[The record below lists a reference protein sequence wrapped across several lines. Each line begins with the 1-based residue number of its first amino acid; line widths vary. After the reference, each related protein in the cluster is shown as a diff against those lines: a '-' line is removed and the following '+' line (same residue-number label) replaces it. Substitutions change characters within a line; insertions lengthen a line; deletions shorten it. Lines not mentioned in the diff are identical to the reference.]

1 MEIKLNN
8 IIDNKATIKDALRLI
23 DLSGESGYTL
33 FVIDETNK
41 LVGTVTDGDIRRIL
55 LKGYI
60 IGDSILVCTNTN
72 YKKVLKNDDLSS
84 KFRELKKDKIRFLP
98 VVDENN
104 YLTSIL
110 DLQYYIGFI
119 PVDAVLMA
127 GGRGQRLL
135 PLTSAVPKPMLIIGD
150 KPIIEHNIDR
160 LIKFGVQNFYIS
172 VNYLK
177 EKIEDYFDNGNKK
190 NINITYIKEDMPM
203 GTFGAVTLVKDFE
216 KDCILLMNSDLLTD
230 INFDD
235 FFNTFIKSKADMA
248 VAAVSFKSEVPY
260 AVLETTETNQ
270 VISFKEKP
278 KYSYLSNAGIYL
290 FKKDLLKYIP
300 KGIFYNTTDFM
311 DLIIEKEFKLIAY
324 PILGYWLDIGRMDDY
339 LKAKEDILHLN
350 F

>member
-1 MEIKLNN
+1 MELNRN
-8 IIDNKATIKDALRLI
+8 NTINSGATIKDALRLI

-33 FVIDETNK
+33 FVIDESDK
-41 LVGTVTDGDIRRIL
+41 LLGTLTDGDIRRIL

-60 IGDSILVCTNTN
+60 IEDSILVCININ
-72 YKKVLKNDDLSS
+72 YRKVFKNDDLSS
-84 KFRELKKDKIRFLP
+84 MFRELKKQKIRFLP
-98 VVDENN
+98 VVDENSC
-104 YLTSIL
+104 LISIL

-119 PVDAVLMA
+119 PVDAVIMA

-135 PLTSAVPKPMLIIGD
+135 PLTSKVPKPMLIVGD

-160 LIKFGVQNFYIS
+160 LIKFGVQKIYIS

-177 EKIEDYFDNGNKK
+177 EKIEDYFVDGNKK
-190 NINITYIKEDMPM
+190 NISITYIKEDMPL
-203 GTFGAVTLVKDFE
+203 GTFGAVTLVNDFE
-216 KDCILLMNSDLLTD
+216 KDYILLMNSDLLTD

-235 FFNTFIKSKADMA
+235 FFNKFVESKADMA
-248 VAAVSFKSEVPY
+248 VAAVSYKSEVPY

-270 VISFKEKP
+270 VLSIKEKP

-290 FKKDLLKYIP
+290 FKRDLLKHIP

-311 DLIIEKEFKLIAY
+311 DFIIEKNFKLIAY

-339 LKAKEDILHLN
+339 LKAREDILHLN
-350 F
+350 I